1 MKIKNIAIVTPIFN
15 DWKSFKFLIKDLR
28 EISSKF
34 DLNFNVIAVDDCST
48 EREYP
53 FDINLG
59 KNINIRVLRLS
70 FNIGHQ
76 RAISVGLCE
85 AFLKYKLDGVIVM
98 DSDGEDK
105 VEDIISLITNNER
118 SSIVVAQR
126 SNRTEGIIFS
136 FFYKIYKFV
145 FKLLSGQTMNFGNF
159 CYIPWERLESL
170 VYTPN
175 VWNHLAASILKSKIP
190 IRKVAISRGK
200 RYFGKSKMNFNSLIL
215 HGLGAMSVF
224 IELIF
229 TRILFFL
236 IVIISFLLLLG
247 VIIILKKFFTGLAII
262 GWTSIVIGVLT
273 LTILQAIIIIMV
285 SAFMVLNSRSAK
297 LFIPAND
304 SQDFIAER
312 LDLNTINE

>member
-1 MKIKNIAIVTPIFN
+1 MKTKDIAIVTPIFN
-15 DWKSFKFLIKDLR
+15 DWQSFKILIKDLG
-28 EISSKF
+28 EISSKY
-34 DLNFNVIAVDDCST
+34 DLNLNVIAVDDCST

-59 KNINIRVLRLS
+59 KNINIRILRLN

-85 AFLKYKLDGVIVM
+85 AFLKYKVDGVIVM

-105 VEDIISLITNNER
+105 AEDIISLIRNSEK

-126 SNRTEGIIFS
+126 SNRTEGIKFS
-136 FFYKIYKFV
+136 FFYKVYKLV

-175 VWNHLAASILKSKIP
+175 IWNHLAASILKSKIP

-236 IVIISFLLLLG
+236 IVFISLLILIGLI
-247 VIIILKKFFTGLAII
+247 VILIRLFTSLAIP
-262 GWTSIVIGVLT
+262 GWTSNVTGVLT

-297 LFIPAND
+297 LFIPAKD
-304 SQDFIAER
+304 SQDFIAES
-312 LDLNTINE
+312 INFNKKIE